1 MKGKKIVL
9 GPQRSK
15 WAWLSVVLLGGILM
29 LSLFDIRESSRE
41 LKASEVMVQ
50 SHMQVT
56 MHAAETDTIGI
67 NELLLLIFFLLLFPI
82 ALCLRSLSVTGL
94 PSSS

>member
-1 MKGKKIVL
+1 MKGKKVVL
-9 GPQRSK
+9 GSQRSK

-41 LKASEVMVQ
+41 LKASEVTLQ
-50 SHMQVT
+50 SHTQVT

-67 NELLLLIFFLLLFPI
+67 IELLLLSIF
-82 ALCLRSLSVTGL
+82 
-94 PSSS
+94 